1 MSKTAPSPAARMRH
15 RQDLKAHV
23 PEVWKGRFPAA
34 ILVSHSEQFAQS
46 MRADH
51 GRDLPEENV
60 CSIEQTEK
68 LAVRYKQ
75 KVLADVVLY

>member
-1 MSKTAPSPAARMRH
+1 
-15 RQDLKAHV
+15 
-23 PEVWKGRFPAA
+23 
-34 ILVSHSEQFAQS
+34 

-75 KVLADVVLY
+75 KVMADVVLY